1 MTTFLSAVNVALHGL
16 EIPPGVPVGAG
27 LYLAHTVGTV
37 VNAERIGA
45 NVELQGGLTIGQRR
59 GDGFPVIEDGVMVAA
74 GARVLGR
81 ITVGSGAVIGA
92 NAVVVSDVPPG
103 ATMVGIPARP
113 LNREAAEE

>member
-1 MTTFLSAVNVALHGL
+1 MATFLSAVNVALHGL
-16 EIPPGVPVGAG
+16 EITPAVPVGPG

-45 NVELQGGLTIGQRR
+45 NVQLQGGLTIGQRR

-81 ITVGSGAVIGA
+81 ITVGSRAVIGA

-113 LNREAAEE
+113 LTRDAAGD